1 MTINTTILNEI
12 WKARNLFKHET
23 KRIPTENIIT
33 NIKNNLK
40 EIIMIHYKKH
50 EQNNTLLIFQEKFA
64 IKNTLCIIEND
75 TILFNF

>member
-12 WKARNLFKHET
+12 WKARNLFKDET
-23 KRIPTENIIT
+23 KRIPTENIIA

-40 EIIMIHYKKH
+40 EIIMIYYKKQ
-50 EQNNTLLIFQEKFA
+50 EQINTLLIFQEQFT
-64 IKNTLCIIEND
+64 IKNALCIIEND

>member
-23 KRIPTENIIT
+23 KRIPTENIIS
-33 NIKNNLK
+33 NIKKNLK

-50 EQNNTLLIFQEKFA
+50 EQNSLLAFQEKFA
-64 IKNTLCIIEND
+64 IENALCTIENGSINYD
-75 TILFNF
+75 L

>member
-12 WKARNLFKHET
+12 CRARNLFKHET
-23 KRIPTENIIT
+23 KGIPTENIIT

-50 EQNNTLLIFQEKFA
+50 EQNNTLFNLSRKICNKERSML
-64 IKNTLCIIEND
+64 NEND
-75 TILFNF
+75 TFHFNF